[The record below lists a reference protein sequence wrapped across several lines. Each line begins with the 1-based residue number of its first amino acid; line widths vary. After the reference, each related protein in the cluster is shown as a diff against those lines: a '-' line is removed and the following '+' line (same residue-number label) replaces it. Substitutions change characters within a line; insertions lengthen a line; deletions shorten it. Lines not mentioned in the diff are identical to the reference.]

1 MSFYNTYN
9 TFKGYSTPI
18 VAAKHMRRM
27 DAEIW
32 YPGAYSADMSVVE
45 LGCGTG
51 LVLAYL
57 QAKDVSDITGV
68 DHDPALADVV
78 PKQIRTKFRVMGID
92 DFLNA
97 AAAAGDTY
105 DRVIAFDVLEH
116 FSPEEGQQLLTRI
129 RTILNPGGRV
139 HLKVPNA
146 GSPWGLQFQYGDLT
160 HRTAFTPNSLR
171 QLAISAGFVCLSTYP
186 QQLGSPTRRLF
197 GGLLH
202 RALNTVVPTPPEI
215 WDGNFYAILEKSPPE

>member
-18 VAAKHMRRM
+18 VGPKHMRRM

-32 YPGAYSADMSVVE
+32 RPGAYSTDMAIVE

-57 QAKDVSDITGV
+57 NAKNVADITGV

-78 PKQIRTKFRVMGID
+78 PEQVRASFRVTGID

-97 AAAAGDTY
+97 AITAGDTY

-116 FSPEEGQQLLTRI
+116 FSPEQGHELLVRI
-129 RTILNPGGRV
+129 AKILKPDGRI

-146 GSPWGLQFQYGDLT
+146 GSPWGQQFQYGDLT
-160 HRTAFTPNSLR
+160 HQTAFTPGSLR
-171 QLAISAGFVCLSTYP
+171 QLAISAGYVCINTYP
-186 QQLGSPTRRLF
+186 QPLGSPTRRALS
-197 GGLLH
+197 GLLH
-202 RALNTVVPTPPEI
+202 RLLNTILPTPPEI
-215 WDGNFYAILEKSPPE
+215 WDGNFYAVLERRPPK

>member
-18 VAAKHMRRM
+18 VGTKHLRKM

-32 YPGAYSADMSVVE
+32 HPGAYSKDMAVVE

-57 QAKDVSDITGV
+57 HDKGVRDLTGV
-68 DHDPALADVV
+68 DHDPALADIV
-78 PKQIRTKFRVMGID
+78 PEQVRANFRVTGID
-92 DFLNA
+92 EFLNA
-97 AAAAGDTY
+97 ATNTY

-116 FSPEEGQQLLTRI
+116 FSPEEGHDLLVRI
-129 RTILNPGGRV
+129 ADILKPGGRV

-146 GSPWGLQFQYGDLT
+146 GSPWGLQFQHGDLT
-160 HRTAFTPNSLR
+160 HRTAFTPGSLR
-171 QLAISAGFVCLSTYP
+171 QLAISAGYVCTNTYP
-186 QQLGSPTRRLF
+186 QPLGSPSRRFF
-197 GGLLH
+197 GNLLH
-202 RALNTVVPTPPEI
+202 RILSAILPTPPEI
-215 WDGNFYAILEKSPPE
+215 WDGNFYAVLERSPLE